1 MRHLELPENIQAIV
15 GTKEYSLDNVG
26 MSDSEVRIYDKF
38 VLKIQ
43 PQSEETNNE
52 SAIAKWI
59 GNQIPI
65 PTILEYCVVNGMSY
79 TLMTKIDGKM
89 LCSVEYLGQP
99 EKLINLAAQGLKQL
113 WKIDVKDC
121 QYQASRL
128 NERLKNAEY
137 NVLHNLVDLYNV
149 EPETFGPNGFANPKE
164 LLNWLKNNRP
174 DEDIVLTHGDYC
186 LPNIF
191 VKENEISGFIDIG
204 KMGPADRWQDI
215 AIAIRSLKHNFDGK
229 YTDGKKI
236 FNFKPQMFLDAL
248 GVDFDNQKYKYYFL
262 LDELF

>member
-1 MRHLELPENIQAIV
+1 MKKIIQS
-15 GTKEYSLDNVG
+15 G
-26 MSDSEVRIYDKF
+26 
-38 VLKIQ
+38 
-43 PQSEETNNE
+43 
-52 SAIAKWI
+52 
-59 GNQIPI
+59 
-65 PTILEYCVVNGMSY
+65 
-79 TLMTKIDGKM
+79 
-89 LCSVEYLGQP
+89 
-99 EKLINLAAQGLKQL
+99 
-113 WKIDVKDC
+113 
-121 QYQASRL
+121 
-128 NERLKNAEY
+128 
-137 NVLHNLVDLYNV
+137 
-149 EPETFGPNGFANPKE
+149 KE

-191 VKENEISGFIDIG
+191 VKENEMSGFIDIG

-248 GVDFDNQKYKYYFL
+248 GVDFDNQKYNYYFL